1 MEDFMSE
8 NIQELFFNEDGVG
21 LGELVSKKEVQP
33 VELVEEAIR
42 RIEELNPTL
51 NAVIHKAYDEARETA
66 QGPLPEGPFQGVP
79 YLLKELATMA
89 EGMPTTNSCRYLQ
102 NFVSPLDL
110 EIVTRIRK
118 AGFILLGKTNAP
130 EFGWA
135 ITTEPKMYGPTLNP
149 WKEGITAGGSSGGS
163 AVAVATG
170 MVPIAEASDGAGS
183 IRVPASNNGIVG
195 LKPSRGT
202 STFAPVWADYWH
214 GAAQFL
220 CVSRTVRDT
229 AAYLDAVYGTL
240 PGDSFAA
247 PPREPGFFFK
257 EAQKNPGK
265 LKVGFTTAS
274 PDGQTL
280 DPEVVQAVRKT
291 AALLEELGHS
301 VEEHDMSFNAQEA
314 WEVYTR
320 MTAVVTVDNFNVL
333 KQFIGH
339 DVRADE
345 VSPVIWSMLNYGKSI
360 SGAQHAN
367 DIEAVKMTSR
377 AIASDLGAYDVYLTP
392 TLPQQPRPLGYFD
405 MEMDDILEY
414 NKIMGAD
421 GIYMFPFNVS
431 GQPAMNVPMH
441 WSEEEVPIG
450 VQMVGKN
457 HGEATLLQVAA
468 QLETAAPWRD
478 KRPAMAYATR

>member
-1 MEDFMSE
+1 MSK
-8 NIQELFFNEDGVG
+8 NIQEIFLNEDALG
-21 LGELVSKKEVQP
+21 LGELVLKKEIQP
-33 VELVEEAIR
+33 IELVDEAIR
-42 RIEELNPTL
+42 RIEELNPAV
-51 NAVIHKAYDEARETA
+51 NAVIYKAYDSAREIA
-66 QGPLPEGPFQGVP
+66 NGPLPDGPFKGVP

-110 EIVTRIRK
+110 EIVTRVKK
-118 AGFILLGKTNAP
+118 AGFIILGKSNAP

-135 ITTEPKMYGPTLNP
+135 ITTEPAMYGPTLNP

-163 AVAVATG
+163 SVAVATG
-170 MVPIAEASDGAGS
+170 MVPLAEASDGAGS
-183 IRVPASNNGIVG
+183 IRVPASNNGILG

-220 CVSRTVRDT
+220 CVSRTVRDS
-229 AAYLDAVYGTL
+229 AAYLDAIYGTL

-247 PPREPGFFFK
+247 PPREPNFFLNQSK
-257 EAQKNPGK
+257 KNPGK
-265 LKVGFTTAS
+265 LRVGYTINS
-274 PDGQTL
+274 PDGQAL
-280 DPEVVQAVRKT
+280 DPEVVQAVQKT

-301 VEEHDMSFNAQEA
+301 VEEHNMNVNAAEA

-345 VSPVIWSMLNYGKSI
+345 VSPVMWSMLNYGKSV

-367 DIEAVKMTSR
+367 DIESVKMTSR
-377 AIASDLGAYDVYLTP
+377 AIASDLAPFDVYLTP

-405 MEMDDILEY
+405 MNMDDILEY
-414 NKIMGAD
+414 NKIMMAD
-421 GIYMFPFNVS
+421 AIYMFPFNVS

-441 WSEEEVPIG
+441 WSQDGVPIG
-450 VQMVGKN
+450 VQLVGRN
-457 HGEATLLQVAA
+457 HDEATLLQVAA
-468 QLETAAPWRD
+468 QLEVAAPWRD
-478 KRPAMAYATR
+478 KRPAMTYAIK